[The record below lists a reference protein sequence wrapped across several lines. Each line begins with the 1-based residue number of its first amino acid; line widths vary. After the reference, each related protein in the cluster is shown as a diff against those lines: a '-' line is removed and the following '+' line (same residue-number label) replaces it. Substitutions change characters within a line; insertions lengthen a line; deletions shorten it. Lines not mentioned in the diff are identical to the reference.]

1 MGRVSFYIK
10 MKNFP
15 GCVFIV
21 LYLGLNFQIPIIS
34 AQNDCAPAAMS
45 KCTDPLKVVTDNKDL
60 GFATSKEELIKMCP
74 KLMDGLRCIDDF
86 TLRCLDREH
95 RAYFNTL
102 YAGTTQVIVDLCQE
116 GTYQSDYL
124 RHAPCMRLVQAGY
137 ERCAADYQTRI
148 KALNEQ
154 TQEETA
160 YYDEPLYEYAY
171 EYADSTEAEYVEE
184 KAEEALETV
193 PNQISKRRRKRSS
206 PVKRQVSGGGDYAEA
221 DSEENVRL
229 LCCSF
234 QKYLHCSETVV
245 NTTCGYETAQ
255 FTKSFLDR
263 MSGPL
268 IQGHCQA
275 YEYGSNGC
283 VPHGYMD
290 GYTHYGA
297 EPYNKGQNNLALS
310 WPLTLLFVLCAK
322 LFL

>member
-1 MGRVSFYIK
+1 MYSNCHQFVKCSLILFGISSSW
-10 MKNFP
+10 
-15 GCVFIV
+15 
-21 LYLGLNFQIPIIS
+21 LWTSIS
-34 AQNDCAPAAMS
+34 AQMDCAPSAMS

-60 GFATSKEELIKMCP
+60 GFATSKEELVKMCP

-154 TQEETA
+154 TQEEPV
-160 YYDEPLYEYAY
+160 YYDDPEMYEYAY
-171 EYADSTEAEYVEE
+171 EYADSTEAEYIEE

-206 PVKRQVSGGGDYAEA
+206 PVKRQVNGGADYAEA

-283 VPHGYMD
+283 VPQGY
-290 GYTHYGA
+290 GYGA

-310 WPLTLLFVLCAK
+310 WPLTLIFVLCAK

>member
-1 MGRVSFYIK
+1 

-15 GCVFIV
+15 GCVYIV

-116 GTYQSDYL
+116 GPYQSDYL
-124 RHAPCMRLVQAGY
+124 RHAPCMRLVQSGY

-148 KALNEQ
+148 KALNAQ
-154 TQEETA
+154 TSQEEEQGS
-160 YYDEPLYEYAY
+160 YYDDSLYAY
-171 EYADSTEAEYVEE
+171 EYEYAE
-184 KAEEALETV
+184 
-193 PNQISKRRRKRSS
+193 
-206 PVKRQVSGGGDYAEA
+206 GGDYVEDVPEDQQLNQLERKRKRRSANHPNSQHQLKRRQSEDYTTQG
-221 DSEENVRL
+221 DSEENVKL

-234 QKYLHCSETVV
+234 QKYLHCSESVV

-283 VPHGYMD
+283 IPQGNLPWDEYN
-290 GYTHYGA
+290 HYSAYASGHRVMV
-297 EPYNKGQNNLALS
+297 S
-310 WPLTLLFVLCAK
+310 WPLLMFFTLCAK
-322 LFL
+322 FILL